1 MSFVLEALKSVKRD
15 ISEPFGYQII
25 NYGGE
30 ALYVEGFIRI
40 GVIER
45 EKTEFLL
52 RRGMIVVEGR
62 DLEISVL
69 TEGTC
74 LIEGKITSVREE
86 CDENVVH
93 SGRSGK
99 IPRVKK
105 NSEKENE
112 KSAKNNMCF
121 GADG

>member
-1 MSFVLEALKSVKRD
+1 MSFVLEALKSVKRE

-30 ALYVEGFIRI
+30 ALYVEGFVRI

-45 EKTEFLL
+45 EKIEFLL
-52 RRGMIVVEGR
+52 RRGAIVAEGG

-74 LIEGKITSVREE
+74 LIEGKITSVRVEG
-86 CDENVVH
+86 DENAVH
-93 SGRSGK
+93 SGDPGK
-99 IPRVKK
+99 IQKGKDGGKVGQK
-105 NSEKENE
+105 E
-112 KSAKNNMCF
+112 KSAGKN
-121 GADG
+121 

>member
-1 MSFVLEALKSVKRD
+1 MSFVLEALKSVKRE

-30 ALYVEGFIRI
+30 ALYVEGFVRI

-45 EKTEFLL
+45 EKIEFLL
-52 RRGMIVVEGR
+52 RRGAIVAEGR

-74 LIEGKITSVREE
+74 LIEGKITSIRVES
-86 CDENVVH
+86 DENAAH
-93 SGRSGK
+93 SGGSGK
-99 IPRVKK
+99 IPKGNDGKK
-105 NSEKENE
+105 VGQKE
-112 KSAKNNMCF
+112 KSAGKN
-121 GADG
+121 